1 MALRVWKLGVPLPF
15 AAFDSNGIGLERI
28 LGLLLPVDLTS
39 FVLSNLQFCVTLTP
53 TTPWPLFVVLFEQLD
68 EQSFFCVV

>member
-15 AAFDSNGIGLERI
+15 ATFDSNGIGLEWN

-39 FVLSNLQFCVTLTP
+39 FVPSNLQFCVTLTP
-53 TTPWPLFVVLFEQLD
+53 TAPWPLFVVLFEQLD
-68 EQSFFCVV
+68 ERSFFCVV